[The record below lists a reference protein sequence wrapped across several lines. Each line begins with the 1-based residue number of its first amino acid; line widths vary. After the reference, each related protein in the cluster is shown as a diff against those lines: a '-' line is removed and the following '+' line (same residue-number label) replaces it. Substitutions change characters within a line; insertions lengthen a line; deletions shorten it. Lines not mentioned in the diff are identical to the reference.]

1 MTRSARFQR
10 RRARGAAILLAMLVL
25 TLVATLAA
33 AMVWQQHRA
42 IQIEA
47 AERSRAQ
54 SAWILSAALDW
65 ARLILREDARSGGA
79 DHLGEPWAVPLAE
92 ARLST
97 FLAADKANSAEASL
111 QAFLSGSI
119 EDAQARYNLRNLVVE
134 GKLVPAELQSLQR
147 VFAAAGLGAAQA
159 DRLANALLTA
169 WVTSDAQAAE
179 AAIPPTRLSDLVWL
193 GLDEASVAALDG
205 WVELLPRPTPLN
217 LNTASANLIAA
228 VLGLDSGSA
237 QRLVAKR
244 ERKPFENLEAV
255 RPELPPGFEL
265 GNRGAVASGYFIV
278 RGELRLDD
286 SRSWSADRAIAEAKC
301 WCCAAKGL
309 RLRGLPAPADAGRGR
324 ILRRC
329 TNYPL

>member
-286 SRSWSADRAIAEAKC
+286 SRLAERSLVERRPGDRGGEVLV
-301 WCCAAKGL
+301 L
-309 RLRGLPAPADAGRGR
+309 RRERLAPAGPAR
-324 ILRRC
+324 
-329 TNYPL
+329 TS